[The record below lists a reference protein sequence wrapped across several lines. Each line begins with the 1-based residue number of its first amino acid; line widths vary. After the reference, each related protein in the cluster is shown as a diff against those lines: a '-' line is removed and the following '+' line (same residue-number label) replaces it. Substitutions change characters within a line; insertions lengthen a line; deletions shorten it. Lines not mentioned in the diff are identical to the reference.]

1 MINRKMISPVKRD
14 KCPSQLSDF
23 MHEKVNTICDAFTSF
38 SKENDRLDTF
48 YFSTVNIG
56 KYKELSMILKTI
68 LTLSHGNASV
78 EHGFSIN
85 KNLVDVNLSQKSII
99 ALCLV
104 R

>member
-1 MINRKMISPVKRD
+1 MISPVERD

-23 MHEKVNTICDAFTSF
+23 MHEKVNTNCDTFTSF
-38 SKENDRLDTF
+38 SKENDRLDAF

-68 LTLSHGNASV
+68 LTLSHGNALV
-78 EHGFSIN
+78 EHGFNIN

-99 ALCLV
+99 AQCLV

>member
-1 MINRKMISPVKRD
+1 MISRKMISPVERN
-14 KCPSQLSDF
+14 KCPSQLFDF
-23 MHEKVNTICDAFTSF
+23 MHEKVNTNCDTFTSF

-78 EHGFSIN
+78 EHGFNIN

-99 ALCLV
+99 AQCLV

>member
-1 MINRKMISPVKRD
+1 
-14 KCPSQLSDF
+14 
-23 MHEKVNTICDAFTSF
+23 
-38 SKENDRLDTF
+38 
-48 YFSTVNIG
+48 
-56 KYKELSMILKTI
+56 MILKTI